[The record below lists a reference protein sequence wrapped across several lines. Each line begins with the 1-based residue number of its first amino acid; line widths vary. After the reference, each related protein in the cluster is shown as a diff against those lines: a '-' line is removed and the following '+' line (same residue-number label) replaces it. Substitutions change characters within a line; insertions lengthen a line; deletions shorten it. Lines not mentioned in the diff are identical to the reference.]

1 MTSTTPIDPRHL
13 RDVLGTFVTGVTVR
27 TTADTAGE
35 LHGVTVNSFS
45 SVSLDP
51 PLVVWS
57 QSLASR
63 SHSAFAN
70 SEFFVVNI
78 LADDQITVSN
88 QFAMSIDD
96 KFEGIGFMSGFGGA
110 PVLKGTSASLQCRK
124 VATYPG
130 GDHVVFLGQVERFE
144 QSNKRPL
151 AFGGGRYMVAY
162 SHDLGPVSLQLGSST
177 PQHLEGLRLATQRLP
192 RICESVGN
200 HTACLGVW
208 GNHGPTIVHWEPS
221 SHPVSAHLRT
231 GLVASTTRSAVGKM
245 FATWLPT
252 EVTKSFVEEDLRLFR
267 SSEDTAV
274 QQSERFD
281 RELAEFRTRGLT
293 RTVDP
298 SSMLHQRATN
308 AFCAPI
314 HDSEGNVVVGLAITS
329 QADRLSADWDGA
341 ASLALARAAHEI
353 SSHLGYKKDL
363 AARQTNG

>member
-13 RDVLGTFVTGVTVR
+13 RDVLGTFITGVTVI

-51 PLVVWS
+51 PLVLWS

-88 QFAMSIDD
+88 QFARSIDD

-151 AFGGGRYMVAY
+151 AFGGGRYIVAY

-221 SHPVSAHLRT
+221 SHPVSEHLRT

-252 EVTKSFVEEDLRLFR
+252 EVTKSFVEDDLRLFR
-267 SSEDTAV
+267 SSEGMTV
-274 QQSERFD
+274 QQRERFD

-298 SSMLHQRATN
+298 SSMLHQCATN

-314 HDSEGNVVVGLAITS
+314 YDSEGNVVVGLAITS

-341 ASLALARAAHEI
+341 APLALARAAHEI

-363 AARQTNG
+363 APRQTN

>member
-1 MTSTTPIDPRHL
+1 MTSTAAIDQRHL
-13 RDVLGTFVTGVTVR
+13 RDVLGTFVTGVTVI
-27 TTADTAGE
+27 TTADAAGE

-51 PLVVWS
+51 PLVLWS

-88 QFAMSIDD
+88 QFARSIDD

-124 VATYPG
+124 VAAYPG
-130 GDHVVFLGQVERFE
+130 GDHVVFLGQVERLE
-144 QSNKRPL
+144 HSNKRPL
-151 AFGGGRYMVAY
+151 AFGSGRYMVAY

-177 PQHLEGLRLATQRLP
+177 PQQLEGLRLATQRLP
-192 RICESVGN
+192 EICHSVGN

-221 SHPVSAHLRT
+221 SHPVSEHLRT

-252 EVTKSFVEEDLRLFR
+252 EVTKSFVEVDLRLFR

-274 QQSERFD
+274 QQRARFEC
-281 RELAEFRTRGLT
+281 ELAEFRTRGLT

-298 SSMLHQRATN
+298 SSLLHQRATN

-314 HDSEGNVVVGLAITS
+314 RDSEGNVVVALAITS
-329 QADRLSADWDGA
+329 QADRLSADWEGA
-341 ASLALARAAHEI
+341 APIALARAAQDI
-353 SSHLGYKKDL
+353 SNHLGKKKNF
-363 AARQTNG
+363 A